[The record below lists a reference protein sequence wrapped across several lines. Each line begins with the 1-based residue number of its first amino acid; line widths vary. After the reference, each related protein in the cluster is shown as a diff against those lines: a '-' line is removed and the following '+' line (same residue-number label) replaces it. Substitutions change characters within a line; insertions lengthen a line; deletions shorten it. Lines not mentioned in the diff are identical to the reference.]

1 MLIETNFVFSAN
13 SLQDYLD
20 CPRRFELKYLLKQNW
35 PAEESEPVLEFEHN
49 AELGNRF
56 HRMVHQYLNG
66 VPQEILLASIQDA
79 ALHEWFANFH
89 AFYSSRKFVQIFSE
103 FSLRAVINQSPLVAV
118 CDLIAL
124 TADGNLWI
132 LDWKT
137 SAKKTRREK
146 LIDRVQTI
154 LYPFIALECGNRIF
168 PDFQPRAENIHM
180 AYLFVQH
187 PSDNLLTFDYS
198 PDSHQQN
205 RAFLTATIG
214 EILSKNQV
222 RLNAQRKRA
231 AAVSAFTGHCVNA
244 GLPPEIWQSWRMHP
258 ICRIPS
264 PTSISTLRKR
274 SHSKAVA

>member
-180 AYLFVQH
+180 AYLFVQY
-187 PSDNLLTFDYS
+187 PADNLLTFDYS

-205 RAFLTATIG
+205 RAFLTATIE
-214 EILSKNQV
+214 EILSKEPGTFECTAEARRCRFCVYRSLCERGITAGNLAELEDASDLQDT
-222 RLNAQRKRA
+222 LSNLDFDAQEEI
-231 AAVSAFTGHCVNA
+231 AF
-244 GLPPEIWQSWRMHP
+244 
-258 ICRIPS
+258 
-264 PTSISTLRKR
+264 
-274 SHSKAVA
+274 

>member
-1 MLIETNFVFSAN
+1 MPIETNFVFSAN

-35 PAEESEPVLEFEHN
+35 PAEESEPVLAFERN
-49 AELGNRF
+49 ADLGNRF

-79 ALHEWFANFH
+79 DLKEWFANFH
-89 AFYSSRKFVQIFSE
+89 AFYSNRKFSLFFSE
-103 FSLRAVINQSPLVAV
+103 FNLRAVIDQSPLVAV

-137 SAKKTRREK
+137 SAKKPRREK

-154 LYPFIALECGNRIF
+154 LYPFIALECADRIL
-168 PDFQPRAENIHM
+168 PDIHLKAENIHM

-187 PSDNLLTFDYS
+187 PGDNLLTFDYS
-198 PDSHQQN
+198 PEKHRQN
-205 RAFLTATIG
+205 HDFLEATIKDILAKEAG
-214 EILSKNQV
+214 SFECTNEENRCRFCVYRSLCERGITAGNLAELDEASDLQDTLSGLDFDAQEEI
-222 RLNAQRKRA
+222 
-231 AAVSAFTGHCVNA
+231 AF
-244 GLPPEIWQSWRMHP
+244 
-258 ICRIPS
+258 
-264 PTSISTLRKR
+264 
-274 SHSKAVA
+274 